1 MNYYLFAAY
10 SVIWTL
16 LFLYLLVLFRSQKQ
30 VNQKLTAL
38 LEILEKRDDS

>member
-16 LFLYLLVLFRSQKQ
+16 LFLYLVVLFRSQKK
-30 VNQKLTAL
+30 VNKKLMAL
-38 LEILEKRDDS
+38 LESLERRDDS